1 MEWRDKIMQKL
12 VINKIDNYN
21 YELQDKDDNIYNINM
36 EFYDLEKTV
45 QVGDVLYMDEDLLK
59 EKILNFGSLNNECGK
74 VITDSSDKD
83 IIVLV
88 INNEKNYLKRI
99 YG

>member
-1 MEWRDKIMQKL
+1 MQKL

>member
-1 MEWRDKIMQKL
+1 MQKL

-21 YELQDKDDNIYNINM
+21 YELQDKDNKIYNINM
-36 EFYDLEKTV
+36 EFYDLDKIV
-45 QVGDVLYMDEDLLK
+45 QVGDILYMSEDLLK
-59 EKILNFGSLNNECGK
+59 EKILNFGSLDNECGK
-74 VITDSSDKD
+74 VIMDSSDKD
-83 IIVLV
+83 IVVLV

>member
-1 MEWRDKIMQKL
+1 MQKL

-88 INNEKNYLKRI
+88 INNEKNYIKRI